1 MDVAMLR
8 TLAKIRNK
16 DPTIYDSKKNVFEDE
31 KDTVSNLRMKKTSKE
46 KTKTLTIKQ
55 HALNSILDPNGSRT
69 PSPAPLTYAKEQ
81 EILKKETVQAFKS
94 AVVSGSEDSDEDGFL
109 VPREKTKGEIEQ
121 EQEEYRAVLQREIGP
136 NVDIKELITVDEGI
150 ERIHE
155 AGEGDTTMPSKKKK
169 KRKDSKQDRAK
180 KEQSDQDFLA
190 NYILNRGWI
199 DQSTRRLPTYD
210 EVTRVKDS
218 KEKHKNKK
226 QKEGEHET
234 ASATLVEDTPSQG
247 AQENMDDID
256 EEDDFDDLT
265 ERFESSYNF
274 RFEEPGAETIATYP
288 RSLPSVV
295 RRPDTSRKEAREKRK
310 ERKEEEM
317 AQKKE
322 EVNRLK
328 ALKMREIKSKIDRIQ
343 QEGGKRIKEDIL
355 RRFEDDLDE
364 EWDATQHDARMR
376 QLYDEE
382 FAGVEDDEKPQWADD
397 IDIADIVDSSEI
409 IEETSTRKQKSKKKA
424 TEQADYDAVDE
435 DQMDAD
441 VEHDWNWEEAN
452 WDGTDESRKRLV
464 DKYMDEVY
472 GLEFNDMVG
481 DLPVRFK
488 YTSVP
493 STSYALDPV
502 EILMATDKE
511 LNEYMSIKKFAPYKK
526 KNSWDNDR
534 NSKLQQLRQQL
545 GSRTWDGVPLSEW
558 TGPANGRISEHAGG
572 FGVDSKKKKRLGK
585 KERNRVK
592 SVAQATTSNE
602 PATQEEHR
610 SQSIAQYEPET
621 VEEGERPKKKR
632 KKGNI

>member
-1 MDVAMLR
+1 MLTNVFYVSETLSNRSLNFFRRNHFDRNLVLTKTSMLSDNDVSSNASDEKEIHQLTINEHFAKAYKEKKEREELQKLKDKYGSDAELSAEESEDSETEDEDGDELTPAMDVAMLR

-81 EILKKETVQAFKS
+81 EMLKKETVQAFKS

-121 EQEEYRAVLQREIGP
+121 EQEEYRAFLQREIGP

-169 KRKDSKQDRAK
+169 KRKDSEQDRAK

-226 QKEGEHET
+226 QKEGKHET
-234 ASATLVEDTPSQG
+234 ASATLVEDTPSEG

-317 AQKKE
+317 VQKKE

-409 IEETSTRKQKSKKKA
+409 IEETSIRKRKSKKKA

-511 LNEYMSIKKFAPYKK
+511 LN
-526 KNSWDNDR
+526 
-534 NSKLQQLRQQL
+534 
-545 GSRTWDGVPLSEW
+545 
-558 TGPANGRISEHAGG
+558 
-572 FGVDSKKKKRLGK
+572 
-585 KERNRVK
+585 
-592 SVAQATTSNE
+592 
-602 PATQEEHR
+602 
-610 SQSIAQYEPET
+610 
-621 VEEGERPKKKR
+621 
-632 KKGNI
+632 